1 MSDES
6 DKAIAYHLQVLKAAP
21 QKAGENPPHCRSKIN
36 GMENTMETAKNM
48 VADKGRKIVSVPV
61 GTTLFATLEKMN
73 DNKVGAILV
82 TRDEKIIGI
91 WTERDLMQDVIK
103 EGFDLKSALIE
114 EYMTTHLEYAPHT
127 DTVFNLMD
135 KFLGLR
141 IRHLLIEQDGN
152 IIGLVSGG
160 DVMKCVIHEK
170 DTELKQLN
178 SMVSWDYYED
188 WRWKP
193 EP

>member
-1 MSDES
+1 
-6 DKAIAYHLQVLKAAP
+6 
-21 QKAGENPPHCRSKIN
+21 
-36 GMENTMETAKNM
+36 MEIKMETAKKM
-48 VADKGRKIVSVPV
+48 VADKGREIVSVPV

-73 DNKVGAILV
+73 QKKVGAILV

-91 WTERDLMQDVIK
+91 WTERDLMRNITRK
-103 EGFDLKSALIE
+103 RFDPKSALIE
-114 EYMTTHLEYAPHT
+114 DYMTTHPISAPHS

-141 IRHLLIEQDGN
+141 VRHLLIEEDGN

-170 DTELKQLN
+170 DSELRQLN
-178 SMVSWDYYED
+178 SMVSWDYYEN
-188 WRWKP
+188 WKWKP
-193 EP
+193 EDR

>member
-1 MSDES
+1 
-6 DKAIAYHLQVLKAAP
+6 
-21 QKAGENPPHCRSKIN
+21 
-36 GMENTMETAKNM
+36 METAKNM
-48 VADKGRKIVSVPV
+48 VEGKGREIVSVPV
-61 GTTLFATLEKMN
+61 GTTLFAALEKMN
-73 DNKVGAILV
+73 QNKVGAILV
-82 TRDEKIIGI
+82 TRGEKIIGI

-103 EGFDLKSALIE
+103 EGFDLKNAVIE
-114 EYMTTHLEYAPHT
+114 EYMTSRLISAPHT

-141 IRHLLIEQDGN
+141 IRHLFIEEDGD

-170 DTELKQLN
+170 DSELKQLN

-188 WRWKP
+188 WKWKP
-193 EP
+193 EKR

>member
-1 MSDES
+1 
-6 DKAIAYHLQVLKAAP
+6 
-21 QKAGENPPHCRSKIN
+21 
-36 GMENTMETAKNM
+36 METAKNM
-48 VADKGRKIVSVPV
+48 LEGKGREIVSVPV
-61 GTTLFATLEKMN
+61 GTTLFAALETMN
-73 DNKVGAILV
+73 LNKVGAILV
-82 TRDEKIIGI
+82 TMDEKIIGI

-103 EGFDLKSALIE
+103 EGFDLKNALIE
-114 EYMTTHLEYAPHT
+114 DYMTTDLIFAPHT

-141 IRHLLIEQDGN
+141 IRHLFIEEDGK

-170 DTELKQLN
+170 NSELKQLN

-188 WRWKP
+188 WKWKP
-193 EP
+193 DDR

>member
-1 MSDES
+1 
-6 DKAIAYHLQVLKAAP
+6 
-21 QKAGENPPHCRSKIN
+21 
-36 GMENTMETAKNM
+36 METAKNM
-48 VADKGRKIVSVPV
+48 LAVKGREREIVSVPV

-73 DNKVGAILV
+73 QNKVAAILV
-82 TRDEKIIGI
+82 TRDDKIIGI
-91 WTERDLMQDVIK
+91 WTERDLMQDVIQ

-114 EYMTTHLEYAPHT
+114 EYMTSNLVSAPHT

-141 IRHLLIEQDGN
+141 IRHLLIEEDGN

-170 DTELKQLN
+170 DTDLKQLK

-188 WRWKP
+188 WKWKP
-193 EP
+193 V

>member
-1 MSDES
+1 
-6 DKAIAYHLQVLKAAP
+6 
-21 QKAGENPPHCRSKIN
+21 
-36 GMENTMETAKNM
+36 METAKNM
-48 VADKGRKIVSVPV
+48 VADKGREIMTVPV
-61 GTTLFATLEKMN
+61 GTSLFAALEKMN
-73 DNKVGAILV
+73 QKKVGAILV
-82 TRDEKIIGI
+82 TRDERIIGI

-103 EGFDLKSALIE
+103 EDFDLKNGLIE
-114 EYMTTHLEYAPHT
+114 DYMTTELISAPHT

-141 IRHLLIEQDGN
+141 IRHLLIEEDGN

-170 DTELKQLN
+170 DADLKQLK

-188 WRWKP
+188 WKWKP
-193 EP
+193 KKQ

>member
-1 MSDES
+1 
-6 DKAIAYHLQVLKAAP
+6 
-21 QKAGENPPHCRSKIN
+21 
-36 GMENTMETAKNM
+36 METAKNM
-48 VADKGRKIVSVPV
+48 VEGKRREIVSVPV
-61 GTTLFATLEKMN
+61 GTTLFVALEKMN
-73 DNKVGAILV
+73 QNKVGAILV
-82 TRDEKIIGI
+82 TRGEKIIGI

-103 EGFDLKSALIE
+103 EGFDLKNAVIE
-114 EYMTTHLEYAPHT
+114 EYMTSRLISAPHT

-141 IRHLLIEQDGN
+141 IRHLFIEEDGD

-170 DTELKQLN
+170 DSELKQLN

-188 WRWKP
+188 WKWKP
-193 EP
+193 EKR

>member
-1 MSDES
+1 
-6 DKAIAYHLQVLKAAP
+6 
-21 QKAGENPPHCRSKIN
+21 
-36 GMENTMETAKNM
+36 METAKKM
-48 VADKGRKIVSVPV
+48 VADKGREIMSVPV

-73 DNKVGAILV
+73 KEKVGAILV
-82 TRDEKIIGI
+82 TRDQSIIGI
-91 WTERDLMQDVIK
+91 WTERDLMQDITQ
-103 EGFDLKSALIE
+103 EGFDLNSALIE
-114 EYMTTHLEYAPHT
+114 DYMTTDLKSAAHT

-141 IRHLLIEQDGN
+141 LRHLLIEEDGN
-152 IIGLVSGG
+152 IIGLVSSG

-170 DTELKQLN
+170 DAELKQLN

-193 EP
+193 EK

>member
-1 MSDES
+1 
-6 DKAIAYHLQVLKAAP
+6 
-21 QKAGENPPHCRSKIN
+21 
-36 GMENTMETAKNM
+36 METAKNM
-48 VADKGRKIVSVPV
+48 VGYKGREIITVPV

-73 DNKVGAILV
+73 QKKVGAILV
-82 TRDEKIIGI
+82 TRDERIIGI
-91 WTERDLMQDVIK
+91 WTERDLMQDVIQG
-103 EGFDLKSALIE
+103 GFDLKSALIE
-114 EYMTTHLEYAPHT
+114 DYMTTDLRSAPHT

-141 IRHLLIEQDGN
+141 IRHLLIEEDGN

-170 DTELKQLN
+170 NADLKQLN

-188 WRWKP
+188 WKWKP
-193 EP
+193 ENQ

>member
-1 MSDES
+1 
-6 DKAIAYHLQVLKAAP
+6 
-21 QKAGENPPHCRSKIN
+21 
-36 GMENTMETAKNM
+36 METAKNM

-73 DNKVGAILV
+73 EKKVGAILV
-82 TRDEKIIGI
+82 TKDEKIVGI

-103 EGFDLKSALIE
+103 EGFDLKNGLIE
-114 EYMTTHLEYAPHT
+114 DYMTSLLVYAPHT

-152 IIGLVSGG
+152 TIGLVSGG

>member
-1 MSDES
+1 
-6 DKAIAYHLQVLKAAP
+6 
-21 QKAGENPPHCRSKIN
+21 
-36 GMENTMETAKNM
+36 METAKNM
-48 VADKGRKIVSVPV
+48 VADKGREIMTVPV

-73 DNKVGAILV
+73 QKKVGAILV
-82 TRDEKIIGI
+82 TRDERIIGI
-91 WTERDLMQDVIK
+91 WTERDLMQDVIQ
-103 EGFDLKSALIE
+103 EGFELKSALIE
-114 EYMTTHLEYAPHT
+114 DYMTTDLRSAPHT

-141 IRHLLIEQDGN
+141 IRHLLIEEDGN

-170 DTELKQLN
+170 DADLKQLK

-188 WRWKP
+188 WKWKP
-193 EP
+193 KNQ

>member
-1 MSDES
+1 
-6 DKAIAYHLQVLKAAP
+6 
-21 QKAGENPPHCRSKIN
+21 
-36 GMENTMETAKNM
+36 METAKNM
-48 VADKGRKIVSVPV
+48 VEGKGREIVSVPV
-61 GTTLFATLEKMN
+61 GTTLFAALEKMN
-73 DNKVGAILV
+73 QNKVGSILV

-91 WTERDLMQDVIK
+91 WTERDLMQDIIK
-103 EGFDLKSALIE
+103 EGFDLKLALIE
-114 EYMTTHLEYAPHT
+114 DYMTTRLISAPHT

-141 IRHLLIEQDGN
+141 IRHLFIEEDGN

-170 DTELKQLN
+170 DAELKQLN

-188 WRWKP
+188 WKWKP
-193 EP
+193 ENR

>member
-1 MSDES
+1 
-6 DKAIAYHLQVLKAAP
+6 
-21 QKAGENPPHCRSKIN
+21 
-36 GMENTMETAKNM
+36 M
-48 VADKGRKIVSVPV
+48 VEGKRREIVSVPV
-61 GTTLFATLEKMN
+61 GTTLFVALEKMN
-73 DNKVGAILV
+73 QNKVGAILV
-82 TRDEKIIGI
+82 TRGEKIIGI

-103 EGFDLKSALIE
+103 EGFDLKNAVIE
-114 EYMTTHLEYAPHT
+114 EYMTSRLISAPHT

-141 IRHLLIEQDGN
+141 IRHLFIEEDGD

-170 DTELKQLN
+170 DSELKQLN

-188 WRWKP
+188 WKWKP
-193 EP
+193 EKR

>member
-1 MSDES
+1 
-6 DKAIAYHLQVLKAAP
+6 
-21 QKAGENPPHCRSKIN
+21 
-36 GMENTMETAKNM
+36 METAKNM
-48 VADKGRKIVSVPV
+48 LAVKGREREIVSVPV

-73 DNKVGAILV
+73 QNKVGAILV
-82 TRDEKIIGI
+82 TRDDKIIGI
-91 WTERDLMQDVIK
+91 WTERDLMQDVIQ

-114 EYMTTHLEYAPHT
+114 EYMTSNLVSAAHT

-141 IRHLLIEQDGN
+141 IRHLLIEEDGN

-170 DTELKQLN
+170 DADLKQLK

-188 WRWKP
+188 WKWKP
-193 EP
+193 V

>member
-1 MSDES
+1 
-6 DKAIAYHLQVLKAAP
+6 
-21 QKAGENPPHCRSKIN
+21 
-36 GMENTMETAKNM
+36 METAKNM
-48 VADKGRKIVSVPV
+48 VEDKGQEIITVPV

-73 DNKVGAILV
+73 QKKVGAILV
-82 TRDEKIIGI
+82 TRDERIIGI
-91 WTERDLMQDVIK
+91 WTERDLMRDVIQ

-114 EYMTTHLEYAPHT
+114 DYMTTDLRSAHHT

-141 IRHLLIEQDGN
+141 IRHLLIEEDDS

-170 DTELKQLN
+170 DADLKQLK
-178 SMVSWDYYED
+178 SMVSWEYYD
-188 WRWKP
+188 NWKWKP
-193 EP
+193 

>member
-1 MSDES
+1 
-6 DKAIAYHLQVLKAAP
+6 
-21 QKAGENPPHCRSKIN
+21 
-36 GMENTMETAKNM
+36 METAKNM
-48 VADKGRKIVSVPV
+48 VEGKGREIVSVPV
-61 GTTLFATLEKMN
+61 GTTLFAALEKMN
-73 DNKVGAILV
+73 QNKVGSILV

-91 WTERDLMQDVIK
+91 WTERDLMQDIIK
-103 EGFDLKSALIE
+103 EGFDLKHALIE
-114 EYMTTHLEYAPHT
+114 DYMTTRLISAPHT

-141 IRHLLIEQDGN
+141 IRHLFIEEDGN

-170 DTELKQLN
+170 DAELKQLN

-188 WRWKP
+188 WKWKP
-193 EP
+193 ENR

>member
-1 MSDES
+1 
-6 DKAIAYHLQVLKAAP
+6 
-21 QKAGENPPHCRSKIN
+21 
-36 GMENTMETAKNM
+36 METAKNM
-48 VADKGRKIVSVPV
+48 VADKGREIMTIPV
-61 GTTLFATLEKMN
+61 GTTLFATLEKMKQE
-73 DNKVGAILV
+73 KVGAILV
-82 TRDEKIIGI
+82 TRDQRIIGI
-91 WTERDLMQDVIK
+91 WTERDLMQDVIQ

-114 EYMTTHLEYAPHT
+114 DYMTTDLKTAAHT

-141 IRHLLIEQDGN
+141 IRHLLIEEDGD

-170 DTELKQLN
+170 DAELKQLN

-188 WRWKP
+188 WKWKP
-193 EP
+193 